1 VFEKMVNK
9 IKVNVTLNVD
19 VLEALDAVAKK
30 EMVSRSAYIQKC
42 VRNDPDV
49 YDVLEGMKQ

>member
-1 VFEKMVNK
+1 MGNK
-9 IKVNVTLNVD
+9 IKVNITLNVD

-42 VRNDPDV
+42 VKDNPDV
-49 YDVLEGMKQ
+49 YDVLEGMQK

>member
-1 VFEKMVNK
+1 MGNK
-9 IKVNVTLNVD
+9 VKVNITVNVD

-42 VRNDPDV
+42 VKADPDI